1 MSELRPVARDQS
13 LELSAEDVLTNLL
26 IVCSTLMA
34 LIITTAGAQA
44 QGCTRDHEL
53 YRIVPEH
60 RAIMLDGGDVKRVM
74 FVDWKDES
82 RSAQSENELL
92 SLPEALSGI

>member
-1 MSELRPVARDQS
+1 
-13 LELSAEDVLTNLL
+13 
-26 IVCSTLMA
+26 
-34 LIITTAGAQA
+34 
-44 QGCTRDHEL
+44 
-53 YRIVPEH
+53 VPEH